1 VAKHPLLAT
10 LKNLRG
16 NARGCVLT
24 EPLWGIPFNLYAPY
38 TSVYMLAFGLSDS
51 QIGLLTSVGLVLQV
65 FTSLL
70 SGAITDKFGR
80 KRTTLVIDL
89 ISWGLPCLI
98 WGFAQDFYWFLAAA
112 ALNSVWRIV
121 HTSWQC
127 LMVEDTDPDLLV
139 DIWSWITIAGLVAA
153 FVAPITGLLIDRFT
167 LVPTI
172 RALYLFAAIM
182 MSLKAFVTNAMV
194 TETKQGLVRM
204 RETKG
209 QPLWAVLGGT
219 PQILKQLLRSPA
231 TLITGG
237 LLVVLGIYRM
247 VQGTF
252 WSILATEE
260 LLVPAQY
267 LALYPFA
274 RSVVQL
280 LFLFIVMPRISRM
293 DARTPMVVGLLGFIL
308 SQVILIAVPAQSYL
322 LLLLAVILD
331 GCSLPLVSTLLN
343 KWVVTTV
350 EAEERARI
358 MAILYTVVLM
368 LTSPFGWIAGRIS
381 EVNRR
386 LPFVL
391 LTALVGVGILL
402 VWLGAR
408 QSAKSEQGEL
418 AKKPAR
424 A

>member
-1 VAKHPLLAT
+1 
-10 LKNLRG
+10 
-16 NARGCVLT
+16 VLT
-24 EPLWGIPFNLYAPY
+24 EPLWGIPYNLYAPY
-38 TSVYMLAFGLSDS
+38 ASVYMLAFGLSDT
-51 QIGLLTSVGLVLQV
+51 QIGTITSISLALQV

-80 KRTTLVIDL
+80 KRTTLIIDI
-89 ISWGLPCLI
+89 ISWGLPCLV
-98 WGFAQDFYWFLAAA
+98 WAFAQDFTWFLVAAI
-112 ALNSVWRIV
+112 LNSVWRVV

-127 LMVEDTDPDLLV
+127 LLVEDTDPDLLV
-139 DIWSWITIAGLVAA
+139 DIWSWISIAGLGAA
-153 FVAPITGLLIDRFT
+153 FVSPLTGLLIDRFE

-172 RALYLFAAIM
+172 RALYLFAAVM
-182 MSLKAFVTNAMV
+182 MTGKAFVTNALV
-194 TETKQGLVRM
+194 TETQQGLVRM
-204 RETKG
+204 GETKG
-209 QPLWAVLGGT
+209 QPLWTVLSGT
-219 PQILKQLLRSPA
+219 PQVLRQLLHSPA

-237 LLVVLGIYRM
+237 LLVVMGIYRM

-260 LLVPAQY
+260 LLVPAQF

-274 RSVVQL
+274 RAMVQM
-280 LFLFIVMPRISRM
+280 LFLFLVMPRLRQS
-293 DARTPMVVGLLGFIL
+293 DARKLVVVGLVGFVV
-308 SQVILIAVPAQSYL
+308 SQAILITVPARNFA
-322 LLLLAVILD
+322 LLLLATLLD

-343 KWVVTTV
+343 KWVATTV
-350 EAEERARI
+350 EAEERART
-358 MAILYTVVLM
+358 MAILYTVVLV

-391 LTALVGVGILL
+391 LAVLAGIGVLL

-408 QSAKSEQGEL
+408 VAGKSKQSEL
-418 AKKPAR
+418 TEEPAQ

>member
-1 VAKHPLLAT
+1 VY
-10 LKNLRG
+10 
-16 NARGCVLT
+16 T

-38 TSVYMLAFGLSDS
+38 VSVYMLAFGLSDGH
-51 QIGLLTSVGLVLQV
+51 IGLITSVGLVLQV
-65 FTSLL
+65 LTSLL

-80 KRTTLVIDL
+80 KRTTLVVDL
-89 ISWGLPCLI
+89 ISWGVPCLI
-98 WGFAQDFYWFLAAA
+98 WGFAQNFTWFLAAA
-112 ALNSVWRIV
+112 MLNSIWRIV

-139 DIWSWITIAGLVAA
+139 DIWSWITIGGLVAA
-153 FVAPITGLLIDRFT
+153 FVSPLTGLLINRFD

-182 MSLKAFVTNAMV
+182 MSTKAFVTNAMV
-194 TETKQGLVRM
+194 TETRQGLVRM
-204 RETKG
+204 QETKD
-209 QPLWAVLGGT
+209 QPLWAVLSGT
-219 PQILKQLLRSPA
+219 PQVLKQLLRSPA

-237 LLVVLGIYRM
+237 LLVVMGIYRI

-274 RSVVQL
+274 RSIVQL
-280 LFLFIVMPRISRM
+280 VFLFTVMPRVSRM
-293 DARTPMVVGLLGFIL
+293 DARKPMTMGLVGFIA
-308 SQVILIAVPAQSYL
+308 SQVILIAAPPKSYL
-322 LLLLAVILD
+322 LLLLAMILD
-331 GCSLPLVSTLLN
+331 GCSLPLVSTLVN

-368 LTSPFGWIAGRIS
+368 VTSPFGWIAGRIS

-391 LTALVGVGILL
+391 LGVLVGIGILL

-408 QSAKSEQGEL
+408 QSAEAERGEL
-418 AKKPAR
+418 AEQLV
-424 A
+424 

>member
-1 VAKHPLLAT
+1 MAKHPLFTT

-51 QIGLLTSVGLVLQV
+51 QIGLITSVSMAIQV
-65 FTSLL
+65 FTSLI

-80 KRTTLVIDL
+80 KRTTLVVDL
-89 ISWGLPCLI
+89 ISWGVPCVI
-98 WGFAQDFYWFLAAA
+98 WAFAQNFTWFLAAA
-112 ALNSVWRIV
+112 MLNSVWRIV

-139 DIWSWITIAGLVAA
+139 DIWSWITIAGLLAA
-153 FVAPITGLLIDRFT
+153 FVSPLTGLLIDRFS

-172 RALYLFAAIM
+172 RALYLFAAVM
-182 MSLKAFVTNAMV
+182 MTAKAFVTNALV
-194 TETKQGLVRM
+194 TETEQGVVRL

-209 QPLWAVLGGT
+209 QPLWALLSGT
-219 PQILKQLLRSPA
+219 PQVLKRLLGSPA

-247 VQGTF
+247 VQSTF

-274 RSVVQL
+274 RAIIQL
-280 LFLFIVMPRISRM
+280 LFLFFVMPRLKQI
-293 DARTPMVVGLLGFIL
+293 DARKTMIVGLMGFAL
-308 SQVILIAVPAQSYL
+308 SQAILIAIPARSYL
-322 LLLLAVILD
+322 LLLLATVLD
-331 GCSLPLVSTLLN
+331 GCSFPLVSTLLN

-350 EAEERARI
+350 DAQERARI
-358 MAILYTVVLM
+358 MAILYTLVLVF
-368 LTSPFGWIAGRIS
+368 TSPFGWIAGRIS
-381 EVNRR
+381 ELNRR

-391 LTALVGVGILL
+391 LVVLVGVGILL

-408 QSAKSEQGEL
+408 QSAKRDEAKLAEQT
-418 AKKPAR
+418 AQA
-424 A
+424 